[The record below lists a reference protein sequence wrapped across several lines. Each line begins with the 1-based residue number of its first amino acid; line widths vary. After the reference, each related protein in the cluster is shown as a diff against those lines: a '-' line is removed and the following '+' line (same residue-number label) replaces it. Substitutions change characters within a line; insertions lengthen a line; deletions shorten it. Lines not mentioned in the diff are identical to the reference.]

1 MKELLENLQGF
12 IQSNIDLAKLE
23 INEKINY
30 IIKKGIKYGGFILL
44 LSFSTL
50 FLLIFL
56 SILISYYSGSYII
69 GFGLVTLFL
78 ILCTIILY
86 FSIIK
91 NNNTNLENN

>member
-69 GFGLVTLFL
+69 GFGLVTLLL
-78 ILCTIILY
+78 ILGTIILY

-91 NNNTNLENN
+91 NNNTNLEDN